1 MAIDTFSKIDQQLS
15 DPIQQFVTDGV
26 SNLASAVSG
35 PLKAAVTL
43 WIIFQGIAIMRGVVN
58 EPVLDFAVKAM
69 KVAVIVALATQVG
82 TYNEYVKNVFFEALP
97 KEIGNALAGSG
108 AIVPNANAFDSFVQ
122 KGYQSAE
129 GLWRQGG
136 LTNPGPAILGAFV
149 MLIAGFGA
157 VVAYTV
163 SLYAKVALATV
174 LAVGPIFIALA
185 LFNSTRRFTESW
197 LGQIVN
203 FVVLQALVMVVLSLV
218 LKVADK
224 FTVAASSSDF
234 GQAMMAALTMSVI
247 YLLAA
252 FVSFQLPSIATA
264 IAGGGAALG
273 LGLAQSA
280 FLAMANVPYDKAKKL
295 LGVGPSAKDRVAAH
309 YHAQTAA
316 SAAEAQRN
324 RNGSP

>member
-15 DPIQQFVTDGV
+15 EPIQQFVTDGV

-69 KVAVIVALATQVG
+69 KVVAIVALATQVSA
-82 TYNEYVKNVFFEALP
+82 YNEYVKNVFFEALP
-97 KEIGNALAGSG
+97 NEIAKALAGAAG
-108 AIVPNANAFDSFVQ
+108 ATTPTANAFDKFIQ
-122 KGYQSAE
+122 KGYESAQELWAQS
-129 GLWRQGG
+129 GM
-136 LTNPGPAILGAFV
+136 TKPGPAILGAFV
-149 MLIAGFGA
+149 MLVAGLGA

-197 LGQIVN
+197 LGQVVN

-224 FTVAASSSDF
+224 FAATSASADF
-234 GQAMMAALTMSVI
+234 GQAMMAALTMSVV

-252 FVSFQLPSIATA
+252 FVSFQLPGIASS

-280 FLAMANVPYDKAKKL
+280 FLAMANVPYDKA
-295 LGVGPSAKDRVAAH
+295 
-309 YHAQTAA
+309 
-316 SAAEAQRN
+316 
-324 RNGSP
+324 